1 MKLPQEV
8 SIPLNAPYL
17 SNKYTKWYYSLIY
30 FAQQRRTINEYGE
43 KHHIIPKCMFKHN
56 NRKAYS
62 QGNLDGN
69 PDETTNLV
77 LLTYREHFVAHWLL
91 TKMVEGRWQYKME
104 AALVCFRDSKQES
117 RLSGL
122 KIQRRKMAN
131 KLKHQQGLSW
141 WNNGMIQLLS
151 LNKPGDGFSPGMIST
166 STTGYKFYH
175 NGSLETMAIDSPG
188 PEWRPGRSPSAKT
201 SKGIKWWN
209 NGVESVQ
216 SYECPGDGWIHGR
229 FRSTQTRES
238 INNKLKG
245 LKWWTDGLSWRRAKT
260 CPGTGW
266 YNEVRKTNVAK
277 TRGLRFWHNGV
288 TQTMAP
294 QCPGNGWHPG
304 RLPGSSPSLGKA
316 NVNKG
321 RKLWNNG
328 TEQKTSHI
336 CPGDGWTQGRLRPFT
351 FKS

>member
-8 SIPLNAPYL
+8 SIPLNTPYL

-30 FAQQRRTINEYGE
+30 LAQNRKNVELYTE
-43 KHHIIPKCMFKHN
+43 KHHIIPVCMFKHN
-56 NRKAYS
+56 NRSVYS
-62 QGNLDGN
+62 QGYLQGN
-69 PDETTNLV
+69 PNEKINLV
-77 LLTYREHFVAHWLL
+77 WLTYREHFVVHWLL
-91 TKMVEGRWQYKME
+91 TKMLSGVWRYKME
-104 AALVCFRDSKQES
+104 SALAFFKSTQQGS
-117 RLSGL
+117 NLSGIE
-122 KIQRRKMAN
+122 IQRQKKAL
-131 KLKHQQGLSW
+131 KLKQQGITW
-141 WNNGMIQLLS
+141 WNNGSVQLQS
-151 LNKPGDGFSPGMIST
+151 LTQPGPEFVAGMLPSST
-166 STTGYKFYH
+166 KDYKFYH
-175 NGSLETMAIDSPG
+175 NGSLQTRAPKSPG

-209 NGVESVQ
+209 NGIESVQ

-245 LKWWTDGLSWRRAKT
+245 LKWWTDGLSWKRAKT

-266 YNEVRKTNVAK
+266 YNEVRKTNVTK

-328 TEQKTSHI
+328 TEQKTSHT
-336 CPGDGWTQGRLRPFT
+336 CPGDGWTQGRLR
-351 FKS
+351 